1 MENEPLMVDKVENE
15 KEELPIWCE
24 GCDQQGFI
32 FVDDM
37 QKPTFVVCSR
47 CGFEAS
53 QVWCPKCEMG
63 GDFVS
68 DIEDRP
74 IYWVCTSCMKRYSLP
89 DNFYE
94 EPVPLYVRENIPKDI
109 KVKTHPVQNDPLLS
123 KKNFPALLILF
134 IFVVSI
140 AMIVFPPQ
148 DSKISDYG
156 FVLLL
161 ISLALMYIYNKLKKL
176 KARSSKKK

>member
-32 FVDDM
+32 FVDDT
-37 QKPTFVVCSR
+37 QKPAFVVCSR

-94 EPVPLYVRENIPKDI
+94 EPVPLYIGEDRPKDVKI
-109 KVKTHPVQNDPLLS
+109 KAFPIQSQSFISIIS
-123 KKNFPALLILF
+123 KKPLQSLLLF
-134 IFVVSI
+134 ILVADLAVVVFTKDSNLQLYALFFLIAFAILYTFVNI
-140 AMIVFPPQ
+140 
-148 DSKISDYG
+148 
-156 FVLLL
+156 
-161 ISLALMYIYNKLKKL
+161 KKT
-176 KARSSKKK
+176 

>member
-1 MENEPLMVDKVENE
+1 MDNEPLMVDQADDE

-32 FVDDM
+32 FVDNGE
-37 QKPTFVVCSR
+37 KPAFVVCNR

-63 GDFVS
+63 GNFVR

-74 IYWVCTSCMKRYSLP
+74 VFWDCPSCKRRYMLP

-94 EPVPLYVRENIPKDI
+94 EPVPLYVKEDIPKDI
-109 KVKTHPVQNDPLLS
+109 KVKTHPVQRQPLINLS
-123 KKNFPALLILF
+123 KETLPGLIILF
-134 IFVVSI
+134 IFVASI
-140 AMIVFPPQ
+140 AVTFFAH
-148 DSKISDYG
+148 DSKISHYG
-156 FVLLL
+156 FL
-161 ISLALMYIYNKLKKL
+161 ISLITGALAYIYIRL

>member
-1 MENEPLMVDKVENE
+1 MDNEPLMVDQAENE

-32 FVDDM
+32 FVDDGE
-37 QKPTFVVCSR
+37 KPAFVVCSR

-63 GDFVS
+63 GDYVR

-74 IYWVCTSCMKRYSLP
+74 IYWVCTSCMTRYMLP

-94 EPVPLYVRENIPKDI
+94 EPVPLYVREDIPKDI
-109 KVKTHPVQNDPLLS
+109 KVKTYPVQRQPFIRLS
-123 KKNFPALLILF
+123 KKPFPGLIFLF
-134 IFVVSI
+134 ILVASLPF
-140 AMIVFPPQ
+140 MI
-148 DSKISDYG
+148 
-156 FVLLL
+156 
-161 ISLALMYIYNKLKKL
+161 LATDWKLKLYGLLAFVITLVLASIFGKL
-176 KARSSKKK
+176 NKRTPRGK